1 MAIYPNDRRTGMY
14 AFYYDAP
21 GTPHVYRLV
30 TERIGTARPEGLV
43 DQVVTRTETGLR
55 HLNVWE
61 SREQWE
67 RFRDSTVRPAVSA
80 VLSQLGI
87 EPSAEPPTEHLL
99 DLVDVGPG
107 RG

>member
-1 MAIYPNDRRTGMY
+1 MY